1 MDWEFFAFKEPF
13 SMPIPTPNFGFQ
25 IYSREMLWDV
35 DFV

>member
-1 MDWEFFAFKEPF
+1 
-13 SMPIPTPNFGFQ
+13 MPIPTPNFGFQ